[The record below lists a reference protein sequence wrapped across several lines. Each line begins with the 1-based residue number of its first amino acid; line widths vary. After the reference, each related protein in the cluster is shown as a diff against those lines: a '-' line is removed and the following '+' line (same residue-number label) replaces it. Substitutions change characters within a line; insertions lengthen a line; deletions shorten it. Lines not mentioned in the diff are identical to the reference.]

1 MMGVMRIG
9 TKTLVFGGHQVLLH
23 PLFVVMAWRRLYHCL
38 PSWRE
43 MVCIAIHDWGY
54 WGKPDIDG
62 EQGEQH
68 PMWAA
73 KKVGR
78 WWGARYYNLVAYH
91 SRFLA
96 RKDDKPLS
104 RLCLPDKYGVA
115 LMPTWLWA
123 LLVWL
128 SAEHEEYRHNE
139 KYILWLKPGDSLRA
153 WFRSYKQ
160 LCQLWIDTGDPWRT
174 PDRDGS

>member
-1 MMGVMRIG
+1 MRIG
-9 TKTLVFGGHQVLLH
+9 TKTLLFGGHQVLLH
-23 PLFVVMAWRRLYHCL
+23 PLLVVMAWRRLYHCW
-38 PSWRE
+38 PSWKE

-62 EQGEQH
+62 EQGERH

-73 KKVGR
+73 KQVGK
-78 WWGARYYNLVAYH
+78 WWGHAYFLLVAYH

-96 RKDDKPLS
+96 RQDGQELS
-104 RLCLPDKYGVA
+104 RLCMPDKYGVA
-115 LMPTWLWA
+115 LMPAWLWA

-139 KYILWLKPGDSLRA
+139 KYILWLQPGDSLRG
-153 WFRSYKQ
+153 WFRNYRQ

-174 PDRDGS
+174 PDRGGP